1 MKTPRKDR
9 RVGPLRAPRLA
20 LALLAALYGCGGGGG
35 TTAGSPVVTI
45 AQTPA
50 PAPKIGHVVVVIQ
63 ENRSVDNLFAGFPG
77 ADTVSTAPTLTH
89 GTVALR
95 PVRLQ
100 DGADV
105 DHSHAYFLK
114 QYDHGK
120 LDGFDTPASSSF
132 IGAGATPTDGLAYV
146 PPEQTKPY
154 RDLARQ
160 FTFGDRMF
168 QSNSGPSFPAH
179 LYFIAGTSQSIAEN
193 PPASVWGC
201 DGPASVLVDRLA
213 DNDPGAVDDPAA
225 PETPIL
231 QSPTSPCV
239 DPPTL
244 ADLLDAHNVSWKYY
258 APQINTRTGDIWSAY
273 SAVKHIRYGGDWSHV
288 VSPENTILD
297 DIKQS
302 QLPQLSYVVPNF
314 RESDHAGTTDGS
326 GPDWVAAI
334 ANTLGASPYW
344 KDTVLVVTWDDWG
357 GWYDHVKPP
366 HRDRM
371 GMGFR
376 VPLIVAS
383 PYARAGY
390 VSHTTYEFGSIL
402 RFVEDTFGLG
412 TLGGTDVTSQSI
424 ADVLD
429 FSAAPRAYTAVAAR
443 HRSVESFRH
452 LQAGDIGPPPDD

>member
-1 MKTPRKDR
+1 VKPTPAR
-9 RVGPLRAPRLA
+9 RLA
-20 LALLAALYGCGGGGG
+20 LALVAMLAGCGGGGG
-35 TTAGSPVVTI
+35 TAGTAVVPVTI
-45 AQTPA
+45 TTGGLA
-50 PAPKIGHVVVVIQ
+50 PAKIGHVVVVIQ
-63 ENRSVDNLFAGFPG
+63 ENRSVDNLFGGFPG
-77 ADTVSTAPTLTH
+77 ADTVSTAPTATH
-89 GTVALR
+89 GIVTLR

-100 DGADV
+100 DGVDV
-105 DHSHAYFLK
+105 EHSHAYFLK

-120 LDGFDTPASSSF
+120 LDGFDTPASSTFTGSST
-132 IGAGATPTDGLAYV
+132 ATDGLSYV
-146 PPEQTKPY
+146 PADQTKPY

-168 QSNSGPSFPAH
+168 QSNSGPSYPAH
-179 LYFIAGTSQSIAEN
+179 LYLIAGTSLNMSEN

-201 DGPASVLVDRLA
+201 DGASGLTDRLA
-213 DNDPGAVDDPAA
+213 DDDPGAVDDPAG
-225 PETPIL
+225 PTTPKL
-231 QSPTSPCV
+231 QSPLSPCI
-239 DPPTL
+239 DPPTI
-244 ADLLDAHNVSWKYY
+244 ADQLDSHNVSWAYY

-273 SAVKHIRYGGDWSHV
+273 DAIKHIRYGSDWSHV

-297 DIKQS
+297 DIKQNR
-302 QLPQLSYVVPNF
+302 LPQVSYVVPNF
-314 RESDHAGTTDGS
+314 RESDHASMSDGS

-344 KDTVLVVTWDDWG
+344 KDTVLIVTWDDWG
-357 GWYDHVKPP
+357 GFYDHVKPP

-383 PYARAGY
+383 PYARSGY

-402 RFVEDTFGLG
+402 RFIEETYGLG
-412 TLGGTDVTSQSI
+412 SLGGTDATSQSI

-429 FSAAPRAYTAVAAR
+429 LTAPPRAYTTVAAR

-452 LQAGDIGPPPDD
+452 LQPNDIGPPPDD

>member
-1 MKTPRKDR
+1 MNDL
-9 RVGPLRAPRLA
+9 RVRPLRAPRLA
-20 LALLAALYGCGGGGG
+20 LALLIALYGCGGGGG
-35 TTAGSPVVTI
+35 TTGAAPVIVF
-45 AQTPA
+45 A
-50 PAPKIGHVVVVIQ
+50 PTQAPLAAPKVGHIVVVIQ
-63 ENRSVDNLFAGFPG
+63 ENRSVDNLFGGFPG
-77 ADTVSTAPTLTH
+77 ADTASTAPTLTH

-95 PVRLQ
+95 PVGLQ
-100 DGADV
+100 DGVDV
-105 DHSHAYFLK
+105 DHSHTYFLK

-120 LDGFDTPASSSF
+120 LDGFDTPSSSAF
-132 IGAGATPTDGLAYV
+132 IGAATATTDGLGYV
-146 PPEQTKPY
+146 PADQTKPY

-179 LYFIAGTSQSIAEN
+179 LYFIAGTSQSISEN
-193 PPASVWGC
+193 PAASVWGC

-213 DNDPGAVDDPAA
+213 DNDPGASDDPAT

-231 QSPTSPCV
+231 QSPISPCV

-244 ADLLDAHNVSWKYY
+244 ADMLDAHNVSWKYY

-273 SAVKHIRYGGDWSHV
+273 GAIKHIRYGGDWSHI
-288 VSPENTILD
+288 VSPENTIID
-297 DIKQS
+297 DIKQNR
-302 QLPQLSYVVPNF
+302 LPQVSYVVPNF

-412 TLGGTDVTSQSI
+412 SLGGTDVTSQSI

-429 FSAAPRAYTAVAAR
+429 LNAAPRAYTAVAAR
-443 HRSVESFRH
+443 RRSVESFRH
-452 LQAGDIGPPPDD
+452 LQPNDIGPPPDD